1 MTRGYIQ
8 INTGEGKGKT
18 TAALG
23 TCIRTLIAGRRVFF
37 GQFIKGQ
44 NSGELKLSEYFDN
57 FHIEQFGDGC
67 FIFKEPDDNDIAMA
81 QRGLLRCSD
90 ALSSGEYSLVVM
102 DEVNVAIHSGLLKA
116 EEVLDVIKQKNEMT
130 EVILTGRHAPKI
142 LIDAADLVTEM
153 KKIKHYFDNG
163 VKARKGIEY

>member
-23 TCIRTLIAGRRVFF
+23 TCIRTLIAGRQVFF

-44 NSGELKLSEYFDN
+44 NSGELKLSEYFNN

-67 FIFKEPDDNDIAMA
+67 FIFKEPDDNDIQLAKK
-81 QRGLLRCSD
+81 GLLRCSE
-90 ALSSGEYSLVVM
+90 ALSSGKYSLVVM
-102 DEVNVAIHSGLLKA
+102 DEINVAIHSGLL
-116 EEVLDVIKQKNEMT
+116 ETGDVMEVLKNKNEET
-130 EVILTGRHAPKI
+130 EVILTGRYAPI
-142 LIDAADLVTEM
+142 ELIDAADLVTEM
-153 KKIKHYFDNG
+153 KKVKHYFDNG
-163 VKARKGIEY
+163 VKAREGIEF

>member
-23 TCIRTLIAGRRVFF
+23 TCIRTLIAGKKVFF

-44 NSGELKLSEYFDN
+44 STAELKLPEYFEN

-67 FIFKEPDDNDIAMA
+67 FIFKKPSETDSKKAHY
-81 QRGLLRCSD
+81 GLLRCKS
-90 ALSSGEYSLVVM
+90 ALMSGEYGLVVM
-102 DEVNVAIHSGLLKA
+102 DEVNVAIKHGLLTSEDVLAVLNEKA
-116 EEVLDVIKQKNEMT
+116 EQT
-130 EVILTGRHAPKI
+130 EVILTGRYAPKD
-142 LIDAADLVTEM
+142 LINAADLVTEM

-163 VKARKGIEY
+163 VSAREGIEY